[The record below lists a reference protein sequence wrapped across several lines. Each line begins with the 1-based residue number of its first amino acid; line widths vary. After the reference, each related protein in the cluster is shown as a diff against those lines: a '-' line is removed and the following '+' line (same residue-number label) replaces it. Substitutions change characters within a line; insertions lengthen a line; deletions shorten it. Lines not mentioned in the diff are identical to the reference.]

1 MKHKPVTRESGG
13 SEGRAVVELPPV
25 QARRPGRA
33 APSTFEAVRAA
44 ALFASTLQSSEA
56 PSAAQ
61 VRHAVA
67 TTLRRLGSGECAA
80 RTASEFGDHPDT
92 AVARMTWA
100 LVTIRAVYPT
110 TIPTHTPRPLALAS

>member
-1 MKHKPVTRESGG
+1 M
-13 SEGRAVVELPPV
+13 VELPPV

-33 APSTFEAVRAA
+33 TPSTFEAVRAA
-44 ALFASTLQSSEA
+44 ALFASTLQSSES

-80 RTASEFGDHPDT
+80 QTASEFGDHPDT

-110 TIPTHTPRPLALAS
+110 TSAIPAHLPRPLALAS

>member
-1 MKHKPVTRESGG
+1 
-13 SEGRAVVELPPV
+13 VVELPPV
-25 QARRPGRA
+25 KARRPGRA
-33 APSTFEAVRAA
+33 TPSTFEAVRAA
-44 ALFASTLQSSEA
+44 ALFASTLQSSES

-110 TIPTHTPRPLALAS
+110 TTIPTHTPRPLALAS